1 MRLAITQIFHVKI
14 TFAETE
20 IFCPITLSYS
30 SQNLSMFPCAH
41 LSYARNLYS
50 HATEK
55 IKSILRRKKVP
66 KVINNLKKCEAF
78 FITSSSLLVFSF
90 IKINFSSSSA
100 QKTGTFPN

>member
-1 MRLAITQIFHVKI
+1 MSKKVTKKDIFLMRLALTLILHVKI

-41 LSYARNLYS
+41 LSYTRNLYS

-55 IKSILRRKKVP
+55 TKKHSP
-66 KVINNLKKCEAF
+66 L
-78 FITSSSLLVFSF
+78 
-90 IKINFSSSSA
+90 
-100 QKTGTFPN
+100 

>member
-1 MRLAITQIFHVKI
+1 MRLAITLILHVKI

-30 SQNLSMFPCAH
+30 SQNLSMFLCAH

-55 IKSILRRKKVP
+55 TKSILRYKMSVK
-66 KVINNLKKCEAF
+66 
-78 FITSSSLLVFSF
+78 LLT
-90 IKINFSSSSA
+90 IK
-100 QKTGTFPN
+100 

>member
-1 MRLAITQIFHVKI
+1 MRLALTLILHVKI

-41 LSYARNLYS
+41 LSIARNLYS

-55 IKSILRRKKVP
+55 TKSILRRKMS
-66 KVINNLKKCEAF
+66 LK
-78 FITSSSLLVFSF
+78 LLT
-90 IKINFSSSSA
+90 IK
-100 QKTGTFPN
+100 